1 MRSTAWYQ
9 RCVDDERVSVM
20 PLYWTID
27 SRARLITARAE
38 GDVSLADA
46 LALLEAMSGA
56 CALSYR
62 KIFDGRAGAASLT
75 GEEILA
81 LSAKIRSYHEQGV
94 MGALAMVATPDQTQ
108 RFARVLGALAT
119 ADRPMKVFSE
129 FRQARKWI
137 DAQPNARADLQVPM
151 KVGVR
156 ANGQARGQAANG
168 KLHA

>member
-1 MRSTAWYQ
+1 
-9 RCVDDERVSVM
+9 M

-38 GDVSLADA
+38 GDVSLNDA
-46 LALLEAMSGA
+46 FALLEAMSGA

-62 KIFDGRAGAASLT
+62 KIFDGRAGASSLT

-81 LSAKIRSYHEQGV
+81 LSAKIRSYHEQGA

-108 RFARVLGALAT
+108 LFARVLGALAT

-129 FRQARKWI
+129 FRQARRWI
-137 DAQPNARADLQVPM
+137 DEQANARAKRQVPM
-151 KVGVR
+151 KVDAKVGGRPRGQVR
-156 ANGQARGQAANG
+156 GQANGQANG
-168 KLHA
+168 KLHV